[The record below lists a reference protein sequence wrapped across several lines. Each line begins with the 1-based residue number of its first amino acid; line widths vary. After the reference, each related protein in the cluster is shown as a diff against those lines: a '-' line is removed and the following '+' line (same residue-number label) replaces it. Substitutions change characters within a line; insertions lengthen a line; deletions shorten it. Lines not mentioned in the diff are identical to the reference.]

1 MKLLASIYH
10 LLLKHHLKEKRREY
24 LKKFDI
30 DPTVRLPYLENTWFH
45 DNIHIGKNTYF
56 NGGRIVTGPKSK
68 VVIGEWCAI
77 GHNVNIIA
85 WTHDTEESTG
95 PMNKRP
101 TIEKDIRIG
110 NHVWVGTNVFIREG
124 VSIGDNSII
133 GANSLVINDVEG
145 NSIVG
150 GVPARLI
157 KYKNESA

>member
-1 MKLLASIYH
+1 MKLLAGIYH
-10 LLLKHHLKEKRREY
+10 LLLKHHLKEKRRDY

-30 DPTVRLPYLENTWFH
+30 DPTVRLPYLENTWLYG
-45 DNIHIGKNTYF
+45 NIHIGKNTYF
-56 NGGRIVTGPKSK
+56 NGGRIVTGPNSK

-95 PMNKRP
+95 PMSERP
-101 TIEKDIRIG
+101 TIEKDISIG
-110 NHVWVGTNVFIREG
+110 NHVWIGTNAFIREG
-124 VSIGDNSII
+124 VTVGDNSII
-133 GANSLVINDVEG
+133 GANSMVINDVEA

-157 KYKNESA
+157 KYKNEST